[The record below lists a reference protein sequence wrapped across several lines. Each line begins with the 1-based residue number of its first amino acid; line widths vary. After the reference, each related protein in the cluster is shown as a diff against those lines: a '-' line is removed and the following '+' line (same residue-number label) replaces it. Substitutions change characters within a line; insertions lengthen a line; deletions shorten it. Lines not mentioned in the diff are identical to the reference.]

1 VDLLIAVVAAAAVL
15 LLGVATAPGRREA
28 THVDARASLLDRAV
42 ERQRVRLRA
51 ARLNVD
57 ARRFTLLCLATPPL
71 LVLGGLVLGSPVVAA
86 GGGAA
91 GFAVPRLYL
100 DFLVRAQRRR
110 TEAEAPRLLQVILAS
125 LAAGSTYLEALQ
137 EARGRAGDRWLRDDL
152 DHVINEFHLGVPL
165 ERSIAEVR
173 SATAGRNLALVWD
186 NLAICIANR
195 IPAARAKGL
204 FVELSSTVQ
213 FNVQVQQEV
222 RARTSGQRA
231 QIWLL
236 ALIVPALFLYLRV
249 LDAGLLDVLDA
260 TALGRWVL
268 MPAAVFLE
276 VLGIVLSFR
285 FARVEL

>member
-1 VDLLIAVVAAAAVL
+1 MDLLIAVLVAAAVL
-15 LLGVATAPGRREA
+15 LLGVATAPRMAGTSSLQPSQSLFGRLA
-28 THVDARASLLDRAV
+28 
-42 ERQRVRLRA
+42 ERQRVQLRA
-51 ARLNVD
+51 ARLHVD
-57 ARRFTLLCLATPPL
+57 ARRFTLLCLATPPA
-71 LVLGGLVLGSPVVAA
+71 LVLGGLVLGSPVVAVLA
-86 GGGAA
+86 GAG

-100 DFLVRAQRRR
+100 DGLVRAQGRRR
-110 TEAEAPRLLQVILAS
+110 VAEAPRMLQVILAS

-137 EARGRAGDRWLRDDL
+137 EARSRAGDRWLRDDL
-152 DHVINEFHLGVPL
+152 DHVIAEFHLGVPL
-165 ERSIAEVR
+165 ERSIAQVR
-173 SATAGRNLALVWD
+173 TATTGRNLALVWD

-236 ALIVPALFLYLRV
+236 ALIVPGLFFYLR
-249 LDAGLLDVLDA
+249 LIDPDLFTVLDA
-260 TALGRWVL
+260 TAVGRWVL
-268 MPAAVFLE
+268 LPVAVALE

-285 FARVEL
+285 LARVEA

>member
-1 VDLLIAVVAAAAVL
+1 VDLLIAVVAATAVL
-15 LLGVATAPGRREA
+15 LLGIATAPGRRDVPQQ
-28 THVDARASLLDRAV
+28 TRGSLLDRAV
-42 ERQRVRLRA
+42 QRQRTRLRA

-71 LVLGGLVLGSPVVAA
+71 LVLAGMALGSPVVAVV
-86 GGGAA
+86 GGAA

-100 DFLVRAQRRR
+100 DALVRAQRRR
-110 TEAEAPRLLQVILAS
+110 TEAEAPRMLQVILAS
-125 LAAGSTYLEALQ
+125 LASGSTYLEALQ
-137 EARGRAGDRWLRDDL
+137 EARARAADRWLRDDL
-152 DHVINEFHLGVPL
+152 DHVVAEFHLGVPL

-173 SATAGRNLALVWD
+173 SATAGRNLALIWD

-236 ALIVPALFLYLRV
+236 ALIVPGLFLYLRV
-249 LDAGLLDVLDA
+249 LDGSLFDVLDA
-260 TALGRWVL
+260 TTLGRWVL
-268 MPAAVFLE
+268 MPVAVFLE
-276 VLGIVLSFR
+276 VLGIVLSFH

>member
-1 VDLLIAVVAAAAVL
+1 VDVLIAVVAATAVL
-15 LLGVATAPGRREA
+15 LLGVATAPAG
-28 THVDARASLLDRAV
+28 RASRQGARESLLERAV
-42 ERQRVRLRA
+42 QRQRTRLRA

-57 ARRFTLLCLATPPL
+57 ARRFTLLCLATPPA
-71 LVLGGLVLGSPVVAA
+71 LVLAGLVLGSPVVALA
-86 GGGAA
+86 SGAA
-91 GFAVPRLYL
+91 GFLVPRLYL
-100 DFLVRAQRRR
+100 DALVRAQRRR

-125 LAAGSTYLEALQ
+125 LASGSTYFEALQ
-137 EARGRAGDRWLRDDL
+137 EARSRAGDRWLRDDL
-152 DHVINEFHLGVPL
+152 DHVIAEFHLGVPL

-173 SATAGRNLALVWD
+173 TATAGRNLALIWD

-195 IPAARAKGL
+195 IPASRAKGL

-222 RARTSGQRA
+222 RARASGQRA

-236 ALIVPALFLYLRV
+236 ALIVPGLFLYLRV
-249 LDAGLLDVLDA
+249 LDGSLFDVLNA

-268 MPAAVFLE
+268 LPLAVFLE

-285 FARVEL
+285 FAHVEL

>member
-1 VDLLIAVVAAAAVL
+1 VRGSLFERTVA
-15 LLGVATAPGRREA
+15 
-28 THVDARASLLDRAV
+28 
-42 ERQRVRLRA
+42 RQRARLRA

-57 ARRFTLLCLATPPL
+57 ARRFTLLCMATPPV
-71 LVLGGLVLGSPVVAA
+71 LVLVGLVLGSPVVALL
-86 GGGAA
+86 GGAA
-91 GFAVPRLYL
+91 GFVVPRLYL
-100 DFLVRAQRRR
+100 DALVRAQRRR
-110 TEAEAPRLLQVILAS
+110 TEAEAPRMLQVILAS
-125 LAAGSTYLEALQ
+125 LASGSTYLEALE
-137 EARGRAGDRWLRDDL
+137 EARGRATDRWLRDDL
-152 DHVINEFHLGVPL
+152 DHVITEFHLGVPL

-222 RARTSGQRA
+222 RAPPSGQRA

-236 ALIVPALFLYLRV
+236 ALIVPGLFLYLRV
-249 LDAGLLDVLDA
+249 LDGSLFDVLDA
-260 TALGRWVL
+260 TTLGRYVL
-268 MPAAVFLE
+268 MPVAVFLE

-285 FARVEL
+285 LARVDL

>member
-1 VDLLIAVVAAAAVL
+1 MDLLIAVVAATAVL
-15 LLGVATAPGRREA
+15 LLGVATAPAG
-28 THVDARASLLDRAV
+28 RASRQGARESLLERAV
-42 ERQRVRLRA
+42 QRQRTRLRA

-57 ARRFTLLCLATPPL
+57 ARRFTLLCLATPPA
-71 LVLGGLVLGSPVVAA
+71 LVLAGLVLGSPVVALA
-86 GGGAA
+86 SGAA
-91 GFAVPRLYL
+91 GFLVPRLYL
-100 DFLVRAQRRR
+100 DALVRAQRRR

-125 LAAGSTYLEALQ
+125 LASGSTYFEALQ
-137 EARGRAGDRWLRDDL
+137 EARSRAGDRWLRDDL
-152 DHVINEFHLGVPL
+152 DHVIAEFHLGVPL

-173 SATAGRNLALVWD
+173 TATAGRNLALIWD

-195 IPAARAKGL
+195 IPASRAKGL

-222 RARTSGQRA
+222 RARASGQRA

-236 ALIVPALFLYLRV
+236 ALIVPGLFLYLRV
-249 LDAGLLDVLDA
+249 LDGSLFDVLNA

-268 MPAAVFLE
+268 LPLAVFLE

-285 FARVEL
+285 FAHVEL

>member
-15 LLGVATAPGRREA
+15 ILGIATAPRRREIPQR
-28 THVDARASLLDRAV
+28 TRASLFQRAV
-42 ERQRVRLRA
+42 QRQRTQLRA

-57 ARRFTLLCLATPPL
+57 ARRFTLLCLATPPV
-71 LVLGGLVLGSPVVAA
+71 LVLAGMILGSPVVAVV
-86 GGGAA
+86 GGAA

-100 DFLVRAQRRR
+100 DALVRAQRRR

-125 LAAGSTYLEALQ
+125 LASGSTYLEALQ
-137 EARGRAGDRWLRDDL
+137 EARARATDRWLRDDL
-152 DHVINEFHLGVPL
+152 DRVIADFHLGVPL

-173 SATAGRNLALVWD
+173 SATAGRNLALIWD

-195 IPAARAKGL
+195 IPASRAKGL
-204 FVELSSTVQ
+204 FVELSATVQ

-236 ALIVPALFLYLRV
+236 ALIVPGLFLYLRM
-249 LDAGLLDVLDA
+249 LDSSLFEVFDA
-260 TALGRWVL
+260 TTLGRWVL
-268 MPAAVFLE
+268 LPAAVFLE

>member
-1 VDLLIAVVAAAAVL
+1 VDLLIAVVAATAVL
-15 LLGVATAPGRREA
+15 LLGVATAPAG
-28 THVDARASLLDRAV
+28 RASRQGARESLLERAV
-42 ERQRVRLRA
+42 QRQRTRLRA

-57 ARRFTLLCLATPPL
+57 ARRFTLLCLATPPA
-71 LVLGGLVLGSPVVAA
+71 LVLAGLVLGSPVVALA
-86 GGGAA
+86 SGAA
-91 GFAVPRLYL
+91 GFLVPRLYL
-100 DFLVRAQRRR
+100 DALVRAQRRR

-125 LAAGSTYLEALQ
+125 LASGSTYFEALQ
-137 EARGRAGDRWLRDDL
+137 EARSRAGDRWLRDDL
-152 DHVINEFHLGVPL
+152 DHVIAEFHLGVPL

-173 SATAGRNLALVWD
+173 TATAGRNLALIWD

-195 IPAARAKGL
+195 IPASRAKGL

-222 RARTSGQRA
+222 RARASGQRA

-236 ALIVPALFLYLRV
+236 ALIVPGLFLYLRV
-249 LDAGLLDVLDA
+249 LDGSLFDVLNA

-268 MPAAVFLE
+268 LPLAVFLE

-285 FARVEL
+285 FAHVEL

>member
-1 VDLLIAVVAAAAVL
+1 MDLLIALVVVAAVL
-15 LLGVATAPGRREA
+15 VLGVATAPGA
-28 THVDARASLLDRAV
+28 GMSSGAPAQSLFGRAV
-42 ERQRVRLRA
+42 ERQRARLRA
-51 ARLNVD
+51 ARLHVD
-57 ARRFTLLCLATPPL
+57 ARRFTMLCMATPPA
-71 LVLGGLVLGSPVVAA
+71 LVVGGLVLGSPVVAVLA
-86 GGGAA
+86 GGC

-100 DFLVRAQRRR
+100 DALVRAQRRR
-110 TEAEAPRLLQVILAS
+110 TEAEAPRMLQIILAS
-125 LAAGSTYLEALQ
+125 LAAGSTYLDALQ
-137 EARGRAGDRWLRDDL
+137 EARSRATDRWLRDDL
-152 DHVINEFHLGVPL
+152 DHVIAEFHLGVPL

-173 SATAGRNLALVWD
+173 TATAGHNLSLIWD

-236 ALIVPALFLYLRV
+236 ALIVPGLFFYLR
-249 LDAGLLDVLDA
+249 LIDPDLFTVLDA
-260 TALGRWVL
+260 TSVGRYVL
-268 MPAAVFLE
+268 LPVAVALE

-285 FARVEL
+285 LARVEV

>member
-1 VDLLIAVVAAAAVL
+1 MDLLIAVLAATAVL
-15 LLGVATAPGRREA
+15 LLGVGTAPGARDVRRE
-28 THVDARASLLDRAV
+28 RRESLFERTV
-42 ERQRVRLRA
+42 ERQRARLRA

-57 ARRFTLLCLATPPL
+57 ARRFTLLCIATPPV
-71 LVLGGLVLGSPVVAA
+71 LVLGGMVLGSPVVATL
-86 GGGAA
+86 GGAA
-91 GFAVPRLYL
+91 GFVVPRLYL
-100 DFLVRAQRRR
+100 DALVRAQRRR
-110 TEAEAPRLLQVILAS
+110 TEGEAPRMLQVILAS
-125 LAAGSTYLEALQ
+125 LASGSTYLEALQ
-137 EARGRAGDRWLRDDL
+137 EARARATDRWLRDDL
-152 DHVINEFHLGVPL
+152 DHVISEFHLGVPL

-195 IPAARAKGL
+195 IPASRAKGL

-236 ALIVPALFLYLRV
+236 ALIVPGLFLYLRV
-249 LDAGLLDVLDA
+249 LDGSLFDVLDA
-260 TALGRWVL
+260 TTLGRWVL
-268 MPAAVFLE
+268 MPVAVFLE

>member
-1 VDLLIAVVAAAAVL
+1 VDLLIAAVAAAAVL
-15 LLGVATAPGRREA
+15 LLGVATAPG
-28 THVDARASLLDRAV
+28 ARQTLRGPRGSLFERTV
-42 ERQRVRLRA
+42 ERQRTRLRA

-57 ARRFTLLCLATPPL
+57 AHRFTLLCLATPPV
-71 LVLGGLVLGSPVVAA
+71 LVLAGMVLGSPVVALV
-86 GGGAA
+86 GGAA
-91 GFAVPRLYL
+91 GFVVPRLYL
-100 DFLVRAQRRR
+100 DALVRAQRRR
-110 TEAEAPRLLQVILAS
+110 TEAEAPRMLQVILAS
-125 LAAGSTYLEALQ
+125 LASGSTYLEALQ
-137 EARGRAGDRWLRDDL
+137 EARARATDRWLRDDL
-152 DHVINEFHLGVPL
+152 DHVISEFHLGVPL

-236 ALIVPALFLYLRV
+236 ALIVPGLFLYLRV
-249 LDAGLLDVLDA
+249 LDGSLFDVLDA
-260 TALGRWVL
+260 TTLGRWVL
-268 MPAAVFLE
+268 MPVAVFLE
-276 VLGIVLSFR
+276 VLGLVLSFR

>member
-1 VDLLIAVVAAAAVL
+1 MDLLIGVLVIAAVL
-15 LLGVATAPGRREA
+15 LLGVATAPRVA
-28 THVDARASLLDRAV
+28 ASTAQPAQSLFGRAV
-42 ERQRVRLRA
+42 ERQRTRLRA

-57 ARRFTLLCLATPPL
+57 ARRFTMLCLATPPA
-71 LVLGGLVLGSPVVAA
+71 LVLGGMVLGSPVVAVLA
-86 GGGAA
+86 GAG

-100 DFLVRAQRRR
+100 DALVRAQRRR
-110 TEAEAPRLLQVILAS
+110 TEAEAPRMLQVILAS

-137 EARGRAGDRWLRDDL
+137 EARNRATDRWLRDDL
-152 DHVINEFHLGVPL
+152 EHVIAEFHLGVPL
-165 ERSIAEVR
+165 ERSIAQVR
-173 SATAGRNLALVWD
+173 TATAGRNLALIWD

-231 QIWLL
+231 QIWML
-236 ALIVPALFLYLRV
+236 ALIVPGLFLYLRV
-249 LDAGLLDVLDA
+249 IDPDLFTVLDA
-260 TALGRWVL
+260 TTVGRWVL
-268 MPAAVFLE
+268 LPVAVALE

-285 FARVEL
+285 LARVEV

>member
-1 VDLLIAVVAAAAVL
+1 VDLLIAVVVAAAVL
-15 LLGVATAPGRREA
+15 ALAAATAPRPGETQHR
-28 THVDARASLLDRAV
+28 ARGSLFERTV
-42 ERQRVRLRA
+42 ERQRTRLRG

-57 ARRFTLLCLATPPL
+57 ARRFTLLCLATPPM
-71 LVLGGLVLGSPVVAA
+71 LVLAGTILGSPVVAVL
-86 GGGAA
+86 GGAA

-100 DFLVRAQRRR
+100 DGLVRAQRRR

-125 LAAGSTYLEALQ
+125 LASGSTYLEALQ
-137 EARGRAGDRWLRDDL
+137 EARARATDRWLRDDL
-152 DHVINEFHLGVPL
+152 DRVIADFHLGVPL

-173 SATAGRNLALVWD
+173 TATAGRNLALIWD

-195 IPAARAKGL
+195 IPASRAKGL
-204 FVELSSTVQ
+204 FVELSATVQ

-236 ALIVPALFLYLRV
+236 ALIVPGLFLYLRV
-249 LDAGLLDVLDA
+249 LDGSLFAVLDA
-260 TALGRWVL
+260 TTLGRWVL
-268 MPAAVFLE
+268 LPLAVFLE

>member
-15 LLGVATAPGRREA
+15 ILGIATAPRRREIPQR
-28 THVDARASLLDRAV
+28 TRASLFQRAV
-42 ERQRVRLRA
+42 QRQRTQLRA

-57 ARRFTLLCLATPPL
+57 ARRFTLLCLATPPV
-71 LVLGGLVLGSPVVAA
+71 LVLAGMILGSPVVAVV
-86 GGGAA
+86 GGAA

-100 DFLVRAQRRR
+100 DALVRAQRRR

-125 LAAGSTYLEALQ
+125 LASGSTYLEALQ
-137 EARGRAGDRWLRDDL
+137 EARARATDRWLRDDL
-152 DHVINEFHLGVPL
+152 DRVIADFHLGVPL

-173 SATAGRNLALVWD
+173 SATAGRNLALIWD

-195 IPAARAKGL
+195 IPASRAKGL
-204 FVELSSTVQ
+204 FVELSATVQ

-236 ALIVPALFLYLRV
+236 ALIVPGLFLYLRM
-249 LDAGLLDVLDA
+249 LDSSLFAVLDA
-260 TALGRWVL
+260 TTLGRWVL
-268 MPAAVFLE
+268 LPAAVFLE

>member
-1 VDLLIAVVAAAAVL
+1 M
-15 LLGVATAPGRREA
+15 
-28 THVDARASLLDRAV
+28 
-42 ERQRVRLRA
+42 
-51 ARLNVD
+51 
-57 ARRFTLLCLATPPL
+57 
-71 LVLGGLVLGSPVVAA
+71 VLGSPVVAVA
-86 GGGAA
+86 GGAA

-100 DFLVRAQRRR
+100 DTLVRAQRRR

-125 LAAGSTYLEALQ
+125 LASGSTYLEALQ
-137 EARGRAGDRWLRDDL
+137 EARARAADRWLRDDL
-152 DHVINEFHLGVPL
+152 DRVVADFHLGVPL

-173 SATAGRNLALVWD
+173 SATAGRNLALIWD

-195 IPAARAKGL
+195 IPASRAKGL
-204 FVELSSTVQ
+204 FVELSGTVQ

-236 ALIVPALFLYLRV
+236 ALIVPGLFLYLRM
-249 LDAGLLDVLDA
+249 LDGSLFAVLDA

-268 MPAAVFLE
+268 LPLAVFLE